1 MPQNLLNLT
10 FHPTVELMILP
21 SPSKP
26 KSAES
31 HLLAL
36 FTPIYSSIPPPQV
49 AFHPHHSA
57 YCVFIKFPL
66 PSLQSP
72 EIISQAISCHP
83 DAVDPVF
90 LLEHYLPLASKASF
104 SRVSPHSSLQSSFL
118 TWYLNVGIPQ
128 DVRFLS
134 HLLWS
139 ILTFH
144 VLIPLSWLP
153 SPLSVSSLVTQELS
167 FRLRHL
173 SMEIPQAPSFSRAHQ
188 VSVLHMLSSP
198 SQSFREATESSLP
211 SQPQPPMTKTC

>member
-1 MPQNLLNLT
+1 M
-10 FHPTVELMILP
+10 
-21 SPSKP
+21 
-26 KSAES
+26 
-31 HLLAL
+31 LAL
-36 FTPIYSSIPPPQV
+36 FTSLLQFTHQFPRLKS

-57 YCVFIKFPL
+57 HCVFIKFPL

-104 SRVSPHSSLQSSFL
+104 SKFLLVYQITVSHSSLQSSFP

-167 FRLRHL
+167 FRLRRL

-188 VSVLHMLSSP
+188 VPVLHMLSSP
-198 SQSFREATESSLP
+198 SQSFRQATESSLP
-211 SQPQPPMTKTC
+211 SQPQPPMTKAC